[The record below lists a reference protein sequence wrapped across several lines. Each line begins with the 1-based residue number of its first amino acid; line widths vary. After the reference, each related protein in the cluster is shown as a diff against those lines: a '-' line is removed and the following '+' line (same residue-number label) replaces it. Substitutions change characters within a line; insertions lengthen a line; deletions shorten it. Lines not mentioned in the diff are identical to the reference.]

1 MCLSSTPFIIELWRS
16 LHPLLQ
22 SEHTLTVCN
31 PWHTLCKRRY
41 KHTHFHRWPL
51 PRSDKNQPSNEGC
64 THTRAHTH
72 TCSSHSQALWYRGQ
86 HKSQVCVFGLL
97 VCVCVWS
104 VFLCVTIFDFT
115 QPANPLSIPCRS
127 DTAFS
132 RLRQLEA
139 ITLSQQT
146 PACLHHTKKPCAHS
160 AYYLCQRPCVCVCV
174 WVHSKCL
181 SMAIFLTL
189 SQISPHAE
197 TFFFLVPLMHLCLRL
212 RSRPTWINKEVRLQ
226 HVDLTLHQTA

>member
-22 SEHTLTVCN
+22 REHTLTVCN

-174 WVHSKCL
+174 GAFKMSQHGYFSYTFPDISSCRDLFL
-181 SMAIFLTL
+181 SSSPYASL
-189 SQISPHAE
+189 SAAQIQ
-197 TFFFLVPLMHLCLRL
+197 TNL
-212 RSRPTWINKEVRLQ
+212 NK
-226 HVDLTLHQTA
+226 

>member
-1 MCLSSTPFIIELWRS
+1 MIKISQATRAA
-16 LHPLLQ
+16 
-22 SEHTLTVCN
+22 
-31 PWHTLCKRRY
+31 
-41 KHTHFHRWPL
+41 HTH
-51 PRSDKNQPSNEGC
+51 
-64 THTRAHTH
+64 AHTH
-72 TCSSHSQALWYRGQ
+72 TPVPVIHKLCGTEANTS
-86 HKSQVCVFGLL
+86 HKSVCSGCLCVCVFE
-97 VCVCVWS
+97 VCFS
-104 VFLCVTIFDFT
+104 VTIFDFT

-197 TFFFLVPLMHLCLRL
+197 TFFFLLPLMHLCLRL
-212 RSRPTWINKEVRLQ
+212 RSRPT
-226 HVDLTLHQTA
+226 